1 MPKARK
7 RRMKKSQS
15 AWAGLSP
22 NSTVPISLEEKQV
35 TPMNISVRLLP
46 IQAGNTSM
54 FPANL
59 TDYNPDIDTT
69 VENTVDRVDK
79 VMYENKRVGKR
90 NRM

>member
-1 MPKARK
+1 
-7 RRMKKSQS
+7 
-15 AWAGLSP
+15 
-22 NSTVPISLEEKQV
+22 
-35 TPMNISVRLLP
+35 MNISVRLLP